1 MSNEKKLWKYDEL
14 YTKLAKIR
22 VRQNDVVICY
32 LKTDNQGDIL
42 LDAGNVQDSID
53 GIGLTLDKMGIN
65 AAVIAIPDK
74 IVVNDVKNAK
84 DTIRDLQSVIE
95 YVKLAA
101 EKAGEPKNK
110 KSGKP
115 AVINVKDLMKKMSFK
130 GEEETQV

>member
-1 MSNEKKLWKYDEL
+1 MSNEKKLWKYDDL

-32 LKTDNQGDIL
+32 LKTDNQGNIL
-42 LDAGNVQDSID
+42 TDVESAKDSID
-53 GIGLTLDKMGIN
+53 GIGLTLEKMGIN

-74 IVVNDVKNAK
+74 IIVNDVKNAK
-84 DTIRDLQSVIE
+84 NTIRDLQNVIE
-95 YVKLAA
+95 YVKLTA

-110 KSGKP
+110 KSGKS
-115 AVINVKDLMKKMSFK
+115 AVNVEDLMKKMSFK

>member
-22 VRQNDVVICY
+22 ARQNDVVICY
-32 LKTDNQGDIL
+32 LKTDNQGNIL
-42 LDAGNVQDSID
+42 PDVKQVQDSID
-53 GIGLTLDKMGIN
+53 GIGLTLEKMGIN

-74 IVVNDVKNAK
+74 IAVNDVKNAK
-84 DTIRDLQSVIE
+84 DTIRDLQNVIE
-95 YVKLAA
+95 YVKLAT
-101 EKAGEPKNK
+101 EKAGDSKNK

-115 AVINVKDLMKKMSFK
+115 ATINVEDLMKKMSFK